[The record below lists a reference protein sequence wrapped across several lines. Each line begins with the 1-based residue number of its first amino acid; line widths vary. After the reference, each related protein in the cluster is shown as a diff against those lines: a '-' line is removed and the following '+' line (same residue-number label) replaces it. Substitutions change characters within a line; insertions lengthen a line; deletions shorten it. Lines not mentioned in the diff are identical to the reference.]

1 MLNKCDFKHRPSK
14 EILVKALDVDKLGK
28 LVGKYYIKET
38 SAYNKEGLDECFE
51 WIIKNYTLATDD
63 S

>member
-14 EILVKALDVDKLGK
+14 ELLVKALDVDRLAK

-51 WIIKNYTLATDD
+51 WIIKNYTLATE
-63 S
+63 

>member
-14 EILVKALDVDKLGK
+14 ELLVKALDVERLSK
-28 LVGKYYIKET
+28 LVNKYYIKET

-51 WIIKNYTLATDD
+51 WIIKNYTQATDA

>member
-14 EILVKALDVDKLGK
+14 ELLVKALDVDRLAK

-38 SAYNKEGLDECFE
+38 SAYTKEGLDECFE
-51 WIIKNYTLATDD
+51 WIIKNYTLATE
-63 S
+63 

>member
-1 MLNKCDFKHRPSK
+1 MLNKCDLRHQHSK
-14 EILVKALDVDKLGK
+14 EILVKALDVEKLAK

-51 WIIKNYTLATDD
+51 WIIKNYTLANDEN
-63 S
+63 